1 MPFQDKQ
8 ILNKIEILTQPYH
21 DVNDSELTV
30 ILVDDH
36 ALFRAGLA
44 VLLNKI
50 TTQVTV
56 CEVGCAAEALEAVKA
71 NPSAD
76 MMLLDYELPDMSGI
90 EVLERVKQSA
100 PELPVVMLSARLDMQ
115 SIQAAL
121 TKHAS
126 GFIPKTSTPDVM
138 LSAIRLVL
146 NGGIY
151 IPPEA
156 IAQQAISPA
165 EIGSRQHNFTF
176 DHKPSVQ
183 LTQRQMDV
191 LRQMQHGLSNKEIAR
206 QLDMSPSTVKVHVA
220 AILKELDVSS
230 RTQAVL
236 IARDTGLLG

>member
-1 MPFQDKQ
+1 M
-8 ILNKIEILTQPYH
+8 TQQTGEL
-21 DVNDSELTV
+21 DTAELTV

-44 VLLNKI
+44 VLLNKVSQNV
-50 TTQVTV
+50 QVL
-56 CEVGCAAEALEAVKA
+56 EVGSAAEALTAVHNA
-71 NPSAD
+71 PSSD
-76 MMLLDYELPDMSGI
+76 LMLLDYELPDMSGI
-90 EVLERVKQSA
+90 EVLRQVKGMA
-100 PELPVVMLSARLDMQ
+100 PELPVVMLSARLDVA
-115 SIQAAL
+115 SIQTAL
-121 TKHAS
+121 AQHAS

-146 NGGIY
+146 NGGLY

-156 IAQQAISPA
+156 ISASQGGGRLAPERTKSSA
-165 EIGSRQHNFTF
+165 
-176 DHKPSVQ
+176 Q

-220 AILKELDVSS
+220 AILKELDVNS

-236 IARDTGLLG
+236 VAKERGVLM